1 MSTPSS
7 LKAALEAA
15 REKARELNPVIDSE
29 NAHTPPAARKYL
41 NRDAIKSANRL
52 LEKEASTKE
61 LFDELTRSGGKKKR
75 KSIKKRNTRRKHC
88 QTKYK
93 RKN

>member
-1 MSTPSS
+1 MPTPSS
-7 LKAALEAA
+7 LKATLEAA

-41 NRDAIKSANRL
+41 NSVAIEKENML
-52 LEKEASTKE
+52 LEKQASTKE
-61 LFDELTRSGGKKKR
+61 LFDELPRSGGKKKR
-75 KSIKKRNTRRKHC
+75 KSIKKRKTRKKHC